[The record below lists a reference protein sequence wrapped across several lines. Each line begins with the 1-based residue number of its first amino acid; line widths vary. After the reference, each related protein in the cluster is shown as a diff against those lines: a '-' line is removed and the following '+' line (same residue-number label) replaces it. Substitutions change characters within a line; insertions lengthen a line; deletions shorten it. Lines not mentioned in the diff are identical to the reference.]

1 MFAYLVQVPANII
14 ESPRHDLVTAA
25 ACNLI
30 AKGISSAEIN
40 SEGTSVPHWRKVVD
54 VGLKS
59 KNMSVQEAAAGA
71 MAAVSKLVDCSAVVD
86 RCAIALRWTI

>member
-1 MFAYLVQVPANII
+1 MPTNVI
-14 ESPRHDLVTAA
+14 ESPRHDLVTAG

-30 AKGISSAEIN
+30 ANGISSAEIN

-54 VGLKS
+54 IGLKS
-59 KNMSVQEAAAGA
+59 KNTNVQEAAASA

-86 RCAIALRWTI
+86 RWDCCSPSNDLSWF